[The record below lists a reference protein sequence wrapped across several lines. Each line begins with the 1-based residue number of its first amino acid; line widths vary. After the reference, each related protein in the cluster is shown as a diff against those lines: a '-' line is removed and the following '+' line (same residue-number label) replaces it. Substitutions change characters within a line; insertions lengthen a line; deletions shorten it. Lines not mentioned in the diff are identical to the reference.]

1 VVGRG
6 CHLGRGGVKIDD
18 AEVSAIAE
26 ALQIVQEKITIGNTV
41 SRSASAVVVYSNSE
55 AALIRIRD
63 FRSGSRFQVG
73 LMVRVRLSL
82 DKNDEADWRAGH
94 LALGRNS
101 ARTRGSA
108 GQRASRFCSQASH
121 KTQILLRIPVSSIQA
136 LLFPS
141 ERFHSSDFIRKS
153 SEREITLQ
161 AIMKML

>member
-73 LMVRVRLSL
+73 LIVS
-82 DKNDEADWRAGH
+82 KAI
-94 LALGRNS
+94 
-101 ARTRGSA
+101 
-108 GQRASRFCSQASH
+108 
-121 KTQILLRIPVSSIQA
+121 TQIKMMRRIGVQVILR
-136 LLFPS
+136 
-141 ERFHSSDFIRKS
+141 
-153 SEREITLQ
+153 
-161 AIMKML
+161 